1 MSPAGRTSGE
11 WAAQGEFSGF
21 ATEVRGFMAEQRTQ
35 NGVIMSMLAEG
46 QSTMAVLRRDT
57 AEYKNRS
64 DEASSKIRLLAQSE
78 AVRVDRERREETQTL
93 PALPPPKPTFWQD
106 AVDELRKKAISVIA
120 VVALYI
126 CYDQLQKFMAFHPA
140 AGIDGDGISLPSKDE
155 HHSHEN
161 RRPIEIQVIPPASPT
176 SPAVTPPKP

>member
-11 WAAQGEFSGF
+11 WAAPVTQGEFSGF

-78 AVRVDRERREETQTL
+78 AVRVDREKREETQ
-93 PALPPPKPTFWQD
+93 ALPVALPPKPTFWELIKD
-106 AVDELRKKAISVIA
+106 KLLGYAVLAACLIIYDVGRQWVIA
-120 VVALYI
+120 
-126 CYDQLQKFMAFHPA
+126 HPA
-140 AGIDGDGISLPSKDE
+140 LSPDGEGFSIPKKEHERGREPVQAAPVGI
-155 HHSHEN
+155 
-161 RRPIEIQVIPPASPT
+161 PANAP
-176 SPAVTPPKP
+176 VPKPGP